1 VTVRTARSGELDIA
15 YEALG
20 DPGGEPLLL
29 VMGLGA
35 QMVGWP
41 DGFCAELTARGFH
54 VVRFDNRDVGL
65 STHLDGPEPRRAW
78 SRVPAVYSLSDMA
91 GDALAV
97 VDAVGWP
104 AAHVVGASLGGM
116 IAQLLAVEHPDR
128 VLSLTSIMSKP
139 APRIGRM
146 RARTT
151 MALVRRAQRLAKERG
166 RPTTPEAMADFML
179 AMQEVTG
186 SPAYPADREDHLAM
200 LEVAMARDASG
211 LTGPGARRQGAAWRI
226 ARDLRPE
233 LAAVRVPTLVVHGDS
248 DVMVRPEGGAATAAA
263 VPGARLVVHPGM
275 GHELPRALWPRIADD
290 IRATADRVPAETRS
304 SHEARRRSREN
315 VREPSEDAAGRH
327 VAVEPM
333 SHRSATSQSGPDP
346 AVYPNST
353 PREARCAEQPQS
365 ASSAG

>member
-1 VTVRTARSGELDIA
+1 MTIRTARSGQLDIA
-15 YEALG
+15 YEVLG
-20 DPGGEPLLL
+20 QPDGEPLLL

-41 DGFCAELTARGFH
+41 DGFCAELTARGFC

-65 STHLDGPEPRRAW
+65 SSHLDGPVPKRAW
-78 SRVPAVYSLSDMA
+78 SRVPAAYALSDMA

-97 VDAVGWP
+97 LDAVGWP

-116 IAQLLAVEHPDR
+116 ITQLLAVEHPDR

-151 MALVRRAQRLAKERG
+151 MALVREAKRLARMNG

-200 LEVAMARDASG
+200 LRVAMARDTEG
-211 LTGPGARRQGAAWRI
+211 LTGPGAKRQGAAERA
-226 ARDLRPE
+226 ARDLRVE
-233 LAAVRVPTLVVHGDS
+233 LASVRVPTLIVHGDS
-248 DVMVRPEGGAATAAA
+248 DVVIRPEGGAATAAA

-275 GHELPRALWPRIADD
+275 GHELPRALWPLIADD
-290 IRATADRVPAETRS
+290 IRATA
-304 SHEARRRSREN
+304 
-315 VREPSEDAAGRH
+315 AA
-327 VAVEPM
+327 A
-333 SHRSATSQSGPDP
+333 
-346 AVYPNST
+346 ST
-353 PREARCAEQPQS
+353 
-365 ASSAG
+365 

>member
-1 VTVRTARSGELDIA
+1 MTVRTARSGEIDIA
-15 YEALG
+15 YEVLG
-20 DPGGEPLLL
+20 PDDGEPLLL

-41 DGFCAELTARGFH
+41 DGFCAELTARGFR

-65 STHLDGPEPRRAW
+65 STHLDGPVPRRAW
-78 SRVPAVYSLSDMA
+78 SRVPAAYTLSDMA
-91 GDALAV
+91 GDAVAV
-97 VDAVGWP
+97 LDAVGWP

-128 VLSLTSIMSKP
+128 VLSLTSIMSTP

-151 MALVRRAQRLAKERG
+151 LALVRKARALAKEHG
-166 RPTTPEAMADFML
+166 RPTTPEAMADFLL

-186 SPAYPADREDHLAM
+186 SPGHPASREDHLEM
-200 LEVAMARDASG
+200 LRVAMARDASG
-211 LTGPGARRQGAAWRI
+211 LTGPGAKRQQAAERI

-248 DVMVRPEGGAATAAA
+248 DVVIRPEGGEATAAA

-275 GHELPRALWPRIADD
+275 GHELPRALWPVIADD
-290 IRATADRVPAETRS
+290 VRATADLA
-304 SHEARRRSREN
+304 
-315 VREPSEDAAGRH
+315 
-327 VAVEPM
+327 
-333 SHRSATSQSGPDP
+333 RSAEIT
-346 AVYPNST
+346 
-353 PREARCAEQPQS
+353 
-365 ASSAG
+365 